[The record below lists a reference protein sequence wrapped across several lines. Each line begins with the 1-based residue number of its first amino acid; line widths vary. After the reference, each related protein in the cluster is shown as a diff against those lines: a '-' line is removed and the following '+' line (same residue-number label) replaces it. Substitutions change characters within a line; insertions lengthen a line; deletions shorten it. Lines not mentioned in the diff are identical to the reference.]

1 MARITVEDCIT
12 KVHDRFELVVLSA
25 ERANELQ
32 NGTPAFV
39 DKDYDKNTVIALR
52 EIADDKL
59 NIENL
64 RDNLVLGYRHTIQQ
78 KNTNEENT
86 DLEFIENEIMNDI
99 VLDDENASA
108 LNNVSEEELKTIE

>member
-1 MARITVEDCIT
+1 MARITVEDCMT

-25 ERANELQ
+25 ERAKELQ
-32 NGTPAFV
+32 NGTPAFI
-39 DKDYDKNTVIALR
+39 DKDHDKNTVIALR

-64 RDNLVLGYRHTIQQ
+64 RDNLVLSFR
-78 KNTNEENT
+78 NTVQPKSLNEDST
-86 DLEFIENEIMNDI
+86 DLEFIEKEIMNDI
-99 VLDDENASA
+99 VLDDENAGS